1 MNELESTKY
10 LVARVKEALAQDPRT
25 NTLDVQILFTG
36 GKLCLLGGV
45 TSGERRDA
53 AEQVV
58 REVLPARLQLVNQLW
73 IQTFSEPTEPE
84 AVG

>member
-1 MNELESTKY
+1 MTDLDSTKY
-10 LVARVKEALAQDPRT
+10 LVARIKEALAQDPRT
-25 NTLDVQILFTG
+25 NTLDVQILFSG
-36 GKLCLLGGV
+36 EKLCLLGGV
-45 TSGERRDA
+45 TSTERRDA

-58 REVLPARLQLVNQLW
+58 REVLPPQLQLVNQLW